1 MVNGS
6 MLGWRPIIS
15 SVPLGSALRQIL
27 FNIYINAVDDGIE
40 CTLRKFADDTK
51 LSGAIDT
58 VEGRY
63 AIQRGLDKL
72 KRWARLI
79 LMMLNSF
86 ALGLR

>member
-27 FNIYINAVDDGIE
+27 FNIYINDVDDGNE
-40 CTLRKFADDTK
+40 CTLRKFADDTR
-51 LSGAIDT
+51 LSGTIGTA
-58 VEGRY
+58 EGRY

-72 KRWARLI
+72 KRWACLI

>member
-1 MVNGS
+1 MKHLYG
-6 MLGWRPIIS
+6 
-15 SVPLGSALRQIL
+15 
-27 FNIYINAVDDGIE
+27 FCY
-40 CTLRKFADDTK
+40 TDTK
-51 LSGAIDT
+51 LSGAVYT

-72 KRWARLI
+72 ERWARLI